1 VIWSWPSVL
10 SCASLDGDVGAL
22 AADAVASVV
31 APVVAPV
38 VAAVR
43 RSALTSVMPKMLFEI
58 LKITDGGET

>member
-31 APVVAPV
+31 APVVA
-38 VAAVR
+38 AVR